1 MCPADFLR
9 GTFVKEGNDDS
20 DNAFHDQR
28 ITVGTDVNN
37 SVFKGKNDPQI
48 GLTAGDF
55 ILLIFFLILHRFHVC
70 G

>member
-9 GTFVKEGNDDS
+9 GTFVKKGNDDS

-37 SVFKGKNDPQI
+37 SVFSGKDDPQI
-48 GLTAGDF
+48 SLAAGDF
-55 ILLIFFLILHRFHVC
+55 ILLIFFLI
-70 G
+70 